1 MELII
6 LHGNDVASGEGLAQK
21 LRAHGYHYFTAEQFF
36 MDDFGDKHV
45 DPKAIPQ
52 SLQWCAKHVTD
63 EIGKHKDIVVKSLL
77 VNQSL
82 IEKAI
87 AEGYEVTTL
96 KIDQDEVEKS
106 SQAVQHLIEQHD
118 KNHPSQLKKILGK
131 LFN

>member
-6 LHGNDVASGEGLAQK
+6 LHGNDVAAGEGLAQK

-45 DPKAIPQ
+45 DPQAIPE
-52 SLQWCAKHVTD
+52 SMQWCAKHVKS
-63 EIGKHKDIVVKSLL
+63 EISKHQDIVVKSLL

-82 IEKAI
+82 IEKAM

-96 KIDQDEVEKS
+96 KIDQDELAKS
-106 SQAVQHLIEQHD
+106 AESVQQLIEQHD
-118 KNHPSQLKKILGK
+118 KAHPSPLKKIFAK
-131 LFN
+131 LFS